1 MMHNPSPSN
10 FNNMAASPYGVPSPA
25 SSVGSSIFDMNIT
38 SPESYASSPASN
50 QPRQRLRPW
59 LTDQINEGKTPGLE
73 WVDKVQ
79 MIFKIPW
86 KHFGRPGVD
95 EYNDAMLFRFV
106 LFAFICQAMLTE
118 KYCRGSSILLIS
130 AYSLLK
136 LPQKIWWQSCVPHI
150 LVIITKLAKEFFMY
164 IFFLLID

>member
-1 MMHNPSPSN
+1 MHNSSPY
-10 FNNMAASPYGVPSPA
+10 NNMASPYGVPSPA
-25 SSVGSSIFDMNIT
+25 SSVGGSSIYDMNIT
-38 SPESYASSPASN
+38 SPESYAGSPASN

-73 WVDKVQ
+73 WVDKNQ

-106 LFAFICQAMLTE
+106 
-118 KYCRGSSILLIS
+118 
-130 AYSLLK
+130 
-136 LPQKIWWQSCVPHI
+136 
-150 LVIITKLAKEFFMY
+150 
-164 IFFLLID
+164 D